1 MGFGLLLVGYTV
13 AYLFS
18 IGLGGLANYAFAG
31 FLIGYFLCYLGL
43 SELKKYSP
51 AFNYALLI
59 SITLTV
65 CALYESLAGVNNL
78 LSLGLNLSGSILSD
92 VFGYARFIL
101 DCAFNLAL
109 LYGAIDISKRVDFE
123 PTRNMA
129 YRNMIFVVIAYAFEL
144 VRILLATFTF
154 ESVKNYI
161 PTLSTISIVLKIFYI
176 VLNIF
181 LWFKSYAFI
190 CPSEDVDMKRKE
202 SKIEFINKL
211 NERNDKKEQENM
223 ELSRKLYE
231 DRLKKR
237 HENSKN
243 KKHKKKK

>member
-1 MGFGLLLVGYTV
+1 MGFGLLLVGYTI

-51 AFNYALLI
+51 AFNYALII
-59 SITLTV
+59 SMLLTACGLFETV
-65 CALYESLAGVNNL
+65 VGLDNM
-78 LSLGLNLSGSILSD
+78 LGLGMNLSGSAIS
-92 VFGYARFIL
+92 YAFVYIRFAL
-101 DCAFNLAL
+101 DLAFNLTL
-109 LYGAIDISKRVDFE
+109 LYAEIDISKRVDFE

-129 YRNMIFVVIAYAFEL
+129 YRNMIFVAIAFAFEF
-144 VRILLATFTF
+144 VRIILGAFMYNAVENIMSTLTAI
-154 ESVKNYI
+154 SVI
-161 PTLSTISIVLKIFYI
+161 LKIFYI

-202 SKIEFINKL
+202 SKIGFINKI
-211 NERNDKKEQENM
+211 NEKNDRKEQENM
-223 ELSRKLYE
+223 ELARKMYE
-231 DRLKKR
+231 DRLKKKK
-237 HENSKN
+237 SKKKN
-243 KKHKKKK
+243 KH